1 MKPGRAGQNTPR
13 ASNWLE
19 RCIKTILQITTASAV
34 AFCAFA
40 FTATPSSADTRSPAI
55 IQRGHYCL
63 SYNEGGFDCSFT
75 SYAQCAASASG
86 PFAECF
92 RNSPADDTDPWNT
105 RARQFSRPHF

>member
-1 MKPGRAGQNTPR
+1 M
-13 ASNWLE
+13 
-19 RCIKTILQITTASAV
+19 KTILQITTASAV

-40 FTATPSSADTRSPAI
+40 FTATPSLADTRSPAI

-75 SYAQCAASASG
+75 SYAQCEASASG
-86 PFAECF
+86 QSAECF
-92 RNSPADDTDPWNT
+92 GNSPADDTDPWNT